1 MTDRWTYA
9 DGKVFDGNGIL
20 LAYVVYDPQTDFR
33 RNCRVIAAAPEMRKT
48 IESLLAVLDVFVAYN
63 TYFPLGD
70 GIVSEA
76 LRDARE
82 VAKRAGS
89 DDYGEEY
96 ADESEG

>member
-1 MTDRWTYA
+1 MTHTPGPWNINSEDARVITA
-9 DGKVFDGNGIL
+9 PDGDMVAVCEYISDGDGDL
-20 LAYVVYDPQTDFR
+20 
-33 RNCRVIAAAPEMRKT
+33 IAAAPEMRKT

-70 GIVSEA
+70 GIVRET
-76 LRDARE
+76 LRDARG

-96 ADESEG
+96 ADES